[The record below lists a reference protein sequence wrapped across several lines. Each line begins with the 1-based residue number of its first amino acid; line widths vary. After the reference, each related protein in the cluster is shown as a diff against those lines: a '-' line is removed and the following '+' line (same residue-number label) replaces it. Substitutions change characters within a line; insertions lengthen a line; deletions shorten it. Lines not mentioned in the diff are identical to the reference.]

1 MPDKFLLVTRLIVRC
16 TLLSTENSFVPINI
30 PELVSFFFHDT
41 VKLLGSSLIFSNIA
55 IRLG

>member
-30 PELVSFFFHDT
+30 PELVSFF
-41 VKLLGSSLIFSNIA
+41 S
-55 IRLG
+55 